1 MSKKMNWDT
10 DGNRASVRNAGGER
24 TASASSMR
32 HDPIQKAGAEI
43 VLPNK
48 SAQPEC
54 ENKICQMR
62 KELLDLLRENEK
74 LREAKLKVGRL

>member
-1 MSKKMNWDT
+1 
-10 DGNRASVRNAGGER
+10 
-24 TASASSMR
+24 MR